1 MVQLV
6 VDVATTAVYVRIEII
21 AFRLVYDSA
30 EYIDV
35 NWFRP
40 VGGQAFSLILAVRSH
55 SREQNHLIQR
65 NWKLILSQPPEF
77 ITKDHHISVIGK

>member
-1 MVQLV
+1 MNAIFPRNLQALV
-6 VDVATTAVYVRIEII
+6 LCLKEGRGGVDT
-21 AFRLVYDSA
+21 
-30 EYIDV
+30 
-35 NWFRP
+35 